1 MRRAQNRR
9 AEAKEMDA
17 SCASRDISTTS
28 FCGFILGVCHLKQG
42 ETTIMQRME
51 RTNMS
56 AAAARGAGAELLRD
70 INSMLRSHET
80 FVAMGGVLPQ

>member
-1 MRRAQNRR
+1 
-9 AEAKEMDA
+9 
-17 SCASRDISTTS
+17 
-28 FCGFILGVCHLKQG
+28 
-42 ETTIMQRME
+42 MQRAE

-56 AAAARGAGAELLRD
+56 AAAARGAGAELLHD